1 MFNNR
6 LVRYLIRFI
15 FLLLLL
21 VLPLVGLWLLR
32 PEWVVERPWLSA
44 GYGVVVLFAAAGLAY
59 LWYNRQEK
67 GFFTRSRD
75 VQRAFAHLVCLAEL
89 PPLQKTDS
97 MPPLLSIH
105 DDGEGAEAFQNLYAS
120 TRLAFTFSNQQY
132 LFVTSANRG
141 EGKTI
146 VATNLA
152 QTSAKIGKRVL
163 LVEGHWD
170 APKVH
175 DYFALTRKGHLA
187 SLLGRLAEKLQ
198 GYNDAR
204 SWSRLGEL
212 QPQIREWL
220 DRSIQP
226 TTQPNLFVL
235 TNGAEPIPQ
244 ALRQPILFRGVI
256 DAALVQFDMI
266 ICDGPP
272 MLTKEPDW
280 QSLAVLG
287 EVVVVAAAYNTRR
300 AELHS
305 ALETL
310 RRHPISPIGVVLNH
324 RQPDAT
330 FPQPVSRQIT
340 PPPPSR
346 PVSRPVP
353 SLATNGSSKPI
364 PEPIPALDPAQ
375 YSNGKHTPPTS
386 PSVVAYPVNG
396 HGAVNGHGHAAAILA
411 EHPVVT
417 SNNGAHPLSLEQH
430 LAETSTQ
437 LAQKEMELE
446 QIFRAQAVQNE
457 MFAQLRQELATQE
470 QENNRLQQVIRQ
482 QNEEMFLLEQAAR
495 TRIQAL
501 EHKLSTLQ
509 SRFQQTSLTLY
520 RHWQGRDSVS
530 EENES

>member
-1 MFNNR
+1 MFNYR

-15 FLLLLL
+15 CLLLFLA
-21 VLPLVGLWLLR
+21 LPPVGLWQLR
-32 PEWVVERPWLSA
+32 PEWVTDQPGLWG
-44 GYGVVVLFAAAGLAY
+44 GYGVVALFAAAGLAY

-89 PPLQKTDS
+89 PPLQKTDPI
-97 MPPLLSIH
+97 PPLLSIQ
-105 DDGEGAEAFQNLYAS
+105 DDGAGAEAFQNLYAS

-152 QTSAKIGKRVL
+152 QISAKIGKRVL

-226 TTQPNLFVL
+226 TTQPNLFIL
-235 TNGAEPIPQ
+235 TNGDEPIPQ
-244 ALRQPILFRGVI
+244 ALRQPILFRGVM
-256 DAALVQFDMI
+256 DAALAQFDMI

-330 FPQPVSRQIT
+330 FPQPVAMQIMPPT
-340 PPPPSR
+340 PPR
-346 PVSRPVP
+346 PVSRPAP
-353 SLATNGSSKPI
+353 EPATNGSSKPA
-364 PEPIPALDPAQ
+364 PKPIPALDPAQ
-375 YSNGKHTPPTS
+375 YSNGKHTPPIS
-386 PSVVAYPVNG
+386 PSVVAYPVN
-396 HGAVNGHGHAAAILA
+396 GAVNGHGHAAAILA
-411 EHPVVT
+411 EPPVVT
-417 SNNGAHPLSLEQH
+417 RNNGAHPLNLEQH
-430 LAETSTQ
+430 LTETSTQ

-446 QIFRAQAVQNE
+446 QIFRAQALQNE
-457 MFAQLRQELATQE
+457 MFDQLQQELVAQK
-470 QENNRLQQVIRQ
+470 QENSRLQQVIQQ

-495 TRIQAL
+495 TRIQTL

-520 RHWQGRDSVS
+520 RHWRGRGGVA
-530 EENES
+530 EENQLQQ